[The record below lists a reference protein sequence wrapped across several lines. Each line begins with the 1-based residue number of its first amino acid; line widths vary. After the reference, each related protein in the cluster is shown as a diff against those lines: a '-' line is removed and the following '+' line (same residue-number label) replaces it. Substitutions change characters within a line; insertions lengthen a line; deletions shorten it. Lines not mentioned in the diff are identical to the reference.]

1 MTKDR
6 EPAGPLPTT
15 RAGLL
20 ALHAEARRRRNAAEW
35 GSEEHR
41 AAVAEVGRL
50 EVEIARVEREQT
62 PPAV

>member
-6 EPAGPLPTT
+6 EPAGPLPST
-15 RAGLL
+15 RADLL
-20 ALHAEARRRRNAAEW
+20 ALHAEARRRRNAAVW

-41 AAVAEVGRL
+41 VAVAEVGRL